1 MTNQIS
7 GVLLLAG
14 ALMSAPAAADWLGG
28 IAKSVAEKVGK
39 NVASETAKEVAHQ
52 QGITEM
58 DAVIDQAVHGEQAMQ
73 PGYAPGQVNYQQ
85 VQKLPTAEEI
95 KLLNNASQSHPMGGA
110 AAALSAIGVAKGVA
124 SQAAAAQPQAATI
137 NLQALFPNGMVG
149 DYDQNGQITVEE
161 STALQQMLTS
171 QAATVQPATAQPAPA
186 ANGVAAGVVTGVM
199 GSLFGRK

>member
-14 ALMSAPAAADWLGG
+14 VLMSAPAAADWLGS

-52 QGITEM
+52 QGVTEM
-58 DAVIDQAVHGEQAMQ
+58 DAVIDQAVHGEQAAQ
-73 PGYAPGQVNYQQ
+73 PGYGPGQVNYQQ
-85 VQKLPTAEEI
+85 VQQLPTAEEI

-110 AAALSAIGVAKGVA
+110 AAALSAIGVTKGVA
-124 SQAAAAQPQAATI
+124 SQAAAQPQAATF

-171 QAATVQPATAQPAPA
+171 QAAAGQPATAQPAPA